1 MDQLIILLRQYLANS
16 VVLASTSH
24 GFHWNVE
31 GPLFS
36 EYHDL
41 FGEYYEDIDGTID
54 TIAEWM
60 RAFDVQAPYTL
71 QQFIE
76 AQNIGET
83 LTSSNSPIVMTRML
97 LTLNDKFI
105 EDLKV
110 LFDSATELKEQG
122 LANFFADRITSHEKY
137 GWKFRSSIKQTI
149 N

>member
-1 MDQLIILLRQYLANS
+1 MDQLIGLLRQYLANS
-16 VVLASTSH
+16 VVLASTAH

-36 EYHDL
+36 EFHDL
-41 FGEYYEDIDGTID
+41 FGGYYEDVDATID

-71 QQFIE
+71 QQFMD

-83 LTSSNSPIVMTRML
+83 LTSTNSPIVMTRML
-97 LTLNDKFI
+97 LMINNKFI
-105 EDLKV
+105 DDLKV
-110 LFDSATELKEQG
+110 MFDSATELKEQG
-122 LANFFADRITSHEKY
+122 LANFFADRITVHEKF
-137 GWKFRSSIKQTI
+137 GWKFKASIKQTI